1 MLFSDFADPAESELF
16 DALNP
21 TQREAVA
28 TTEGPVLVVAGA
40 GSGKTRV
47 LTYRIAHL
55 VRDLGV
61 APSSILAITFTNKA
75 ASEMKERVESLV
87 GGAVRAMWVST
98 FHSACVRILRRDA
111 ERFGYRSTFSIYDSA
126 DSLRLIGQVMKDLDL
141 DPKRFPPRGIATAIS
156 KAKNELIDY
165 ETFASQ
171 DTGYYHEQVADVYR
185 LYSQR
190 LIEASAM
197 DFDDLLKVTVELLA
211 SFPDVLKQWQD
222 RFRYV
227 MVDEYQD
234 TNHAQYKLIQMLTG
248 NNRNLCVV
256 GDSDQSVYGFRG
268 ADIRN
273 ILGFEEDYPDAR
285 IIVLDQNYRSTE
297 TVLDAANS
305 VIANNTQRKPK
316 RLWTDRGKGEPIV
329 YYQAEDEHDEA
340 AFVAEQIGK
349 LEQLGVAHQDVAV
362 FYRTN
367 AQARVVEDVLNRYGL
382 AYKVVG
388 GLKFYERKEIKD
400 AIGYLR
406 VLVNPDD
413 QVAFKRIINAPK
425 RSIGDT
431 SVGHVDRFADHH
443 RITFF
448 EALRRVSE
456 INALTSRAAG
466 KISEFLVLYDS
477 LVAKAHE
484 SGPAGALEAVMYD
497 TGYMAEIEAE
507 RTIEALG
514 RAENL
519 RELQSGV
526 DEYLRAMEGSL
537 VDGREWDDLGGM
549 EQLAQYLATVSLT
562 ADTDSLE
569 TEGGAVTLMTLH
581 NAKGLEYKAVFLIG
595 LEEGVFPHMR
605 SLGDPNELEEE
616 RRLAYVGLTRGM
628 DRLFLAHASSRT
640 LFGSMNWNAPSRF
653 LSEIPTGLLTDAGS
667 RKRDER
673 RERISSQNVHHV
685 AGHEI
690 SVGDRVRHDKF
701 GIGVVQEIAGEGQN
715 AEAHIRFPEAGRK
728 RLLLAWAPL
737 EKVS

>member
-1 MLFSDFADPAESELF
+1 VLFSDFADPAESELF

-47 LTYRIAHL
+47 LTYRIAYL
-55 VRDLGV
+55 ISDLGV
-61 APSSILAITFTNKA
+61 APQSILAITFTNKA
-75 ASEMKERVESLV
+75 ANEMKERVRNLV
-87 GGAVRAMWVST
+87 GGAVRSMWVST

-111 ERFGYRSTFSIYDSA
+111 DRFGYRSTFSIYDSA
-126 DSLRLIGQVMKDLDL
+126 DSARLISQCLKDLDL
-141 DPKRFPPRGIATAIS
+141 DPKRFPPRSIAAAIS
-156 KAKNELIDY
+156 NAKNELVDY
-165 ETFASQ
+165 ETFASK
-171 DTGYYHEQVADVYR
+171 DTGYYHEQVSDVYR

-190 LIEASAM
+190 LMEASAM
-197 DFDDLLKVTVELLA
+197 DFDDLLKVTVELLGA
-211 SFPDVLKQWQD
+211 FPEVLAQWQE
-222 RFRYV
+222 RFKYV

-234 TNHAQYKLIQMLTG
+234 TNHAQYKLIQLLTA
-248 NNRNLCVV
+248 NHRNLCVV

-273 ILGFEEDYPDAR
+273 ILGFEKDYPDAR

-297 TVLDAANS
+297 TVLNAANS
-305 VIANNTQRKPK
+305 VIANNTQRKAK
-316 RLWTDRGKGEPIV
+316 RLWTDRGQGEPIT

-340 AFVAEQIGK
+340 AFVAEQVGLLDASGIK
-349 LEQLGVAHQDVAV
+349 LSEVAV

-367 AQARVVEDVLNRYGL
+367 AQARVVEDVLSRYGL
-382 AYKVVG
+382 PYKVVG

-431 SVGHVDRFADHH
+431 TVGHIDRFADHH

-448 EALRRVSE
+448 EALRRVNE
-456 INALTSRAAG
+456 INSLTSRATG
-466 KISEFLVLYDS
+466 KITEFLALHDA
-477 LVAKAHE
+477 LAIKAME
-484 SGPAGALEAVMYD
+484 SGPKGALEAVLHD
-497 TGYMAEIEAE
+497 TGYLAEIEAE

-519 RELQSGV
+519 KELQSGV
-526 DEYLRAMEGSL
+526 EEYLRAMEGSL
-537 VDGREWDDLGGM
+537 VDGREWDDLDGS

-562 ADTDSLE
+562 ADTDSLNSD
-569 TEGGAVTLMTLH
+569 GGAVTLMTLH
-581 NAKGLEYKAVFLIG
+581 NAKGLEYRAVFLIG

-605 SLGDPNELEEE
+605 SLGDPSELEEE
-616 RRLAYVGLTRGM
+616 RRLAYVGLTWGM

-640 LFGSMNWNAPSRF
+640 LFGSKSWNAPSRF
-653 LSEIPTGLLTDAGS
+653 LSEIPTGLLVYAGA

-673 RERISSQNVHHV
+673 RERILRQNVEHV
-685 AGHEI
+685 SGHDI
-690 SVGDRVRHDKF
+690 MIGDRVRHDKF
-701 GIGVVQEIAGEGQN
+701 GVGVVQEISGEDQN

-737 EKVS
+737 EKV